1 MPWPPILSRRTF
13 GRRGLIDHRGTIV
26 SSAQDF
32 EWMNPFLVQ
41 SSLNSIQNR
50 LLDWV
55 DVAMFHA

>member
-32 EWMNPFLVQ
+32 VLINPFLEQ

-55 DVAMFHA
+55 AFAMFHA